1 MGGSVDGTSA
11 DVSQEIKEGSEA
23 NDSDNE
29 FSMSASYEQGSMM
42 SNGSFSTD
50 SSNREVS
57 SYSAAQGARR
67 RRRRLY
73 RYRRRVVLSV
83 SASREGKR

>member
-1 MGGSVDGTSA
+1 MGGSADVASA
-11 DVSQEIKEGSEA
+11 D
-23 NDSDNE
+23 NDELDR
-29 FSMSASYEQGSMM
+29 FSMSASYEQGSMSMSASYEQGSMSMM
-42 SNGSFSTD
+42 SNGPFSTD

-73 RYRRRVVLSV
+73 RYRTRVMRSV
-83 SASREGKR
+83 SASRE